1 MARARS
7 RLPIALAAA
16 VVVAQAAVILM
27 RPREGVIEPE
37 PVSVRSYF
45 SAAELERA
53 RDFRGPQFALGLGGM
68 LVEAGL
74 VVALVVRLPRA
85 LDRPFRRPVLAG
97 AVAAAALSVGLG
109 LATLP
114 TGAIAHQRAVDV
126 GLSTQDWGPWLSD
139 LGLSTTIGAGLAAG
153 GGALLLGLMRRFP
166 RHWWAPGSVA
176 VVALGAA
183 FLYAGPVLLDPIFN
197 RFTPL
202 PAGRARTDVLELTR
216 EAGVDVGQVY
226 VIDASRRTTAANAY
240 VAGLGHTKR
249 VVLYD
254 TLLERFSRDE
264 VRLVVAHELGHV
276 RYRDVPRGLLYLALV
291 APAALLAVQ
300 RLTERL
306 APGRTG
312 TPAALP
318 AVALALGIASLGITT
333 ISNQL
338 SRRVEARADAFSLEL
353 SDAPQAFVGLE
364 RRLALQNLSD
374 PDPPAWR
381 TALFATH
388 PPTIERIGTGVAFQ
402 RGARSGSSGLAGP
415 ATPRSPR
422 RRFPAR
428 RTPAGS

>member
-68 LVEAGL
+68 LVEAAVL
-74 VVALVVRLPRA
+74 VALVVRPPRA
-85 LDRPFRRPVLAG
+85 LGRPFRRPVLAG
-97 AVAAAALSVGLG
+97 AAAGAALSVALG
-109 LATLP
+109 LAALP
-114 TGAIAHQRAVDV
+114 AGAIAHQRAVDV
-126 GLSTQDWGPWLSD
+126 GLSTQDWGPWLGD
-139 LGLSTTIGAGLAAG
+139 RGLSTTIGAGLAAG

-176 VVALGAA
+176 LVAVGAA
-183 FLYAGPVLLDPIFN
+183 FLYAGPIVLDPIFN

-202 PAGRARTDVLELTR
+202 PAGQARADVLDLAR
-216 EAGVDVGQVY
+216 DAGVDVGEVY
-226 VIDASRRTTAANAY
+226 EVDASRRTTAANAY
-240 VAGLGHTKR
+240 VAGLGDTKR

-276 RYRDVPRGLLYLALV
+276 HHRDVPRGLIYLALI
-291 APAALLAVQ
+291 APAALFAVQ
-300 RLTERL
+300 RLTEGM
-306 APGRTG
+306 APGRAG

-318 AVALALGIASLGITT
+318 AAVLALGIASMGVTT

-338 SRRVEARADAFSLEL
+338 SRRVEARADAYSLEL
-353 SDAPQAFVGLE
+353 SDAPEAFVGME
-364 RRLALQNLSD
+364 RRLALQNVSD

-388 PPTIERIGTGVAFQ
+388 PPTIERIGTGVAFE
-402 RGARSGSSGLAGP
+402 RGAR
-415 ATPRSPR
+415 
-422 RRFPAR
+422 
-428 RTPAGS
+428 